1 MGMAVLLFASPD
13 DVALDGEAAA
23 RLVAIGVTHATVVRD
38 ESTVAVVLEGWR
50 FDAGRSGPQAA
61 EAVGGPIGA
70 YRVLRQLR
78 DTSVL
83 PEAWPS
89 LRAPQRGPRSGGGGK
104 EEA

>member
-13 DVALDGEAAA
+13 DVALNREAAA

-50 FDAGRSGPQAA
+50 FDAGRSGAEAA

-70 YRVLRQLR
+70 YRVLRQLH

-89 LRAPQRGPRSGGGGK
+89 LEVPQRGPRSGAGGK
-104 EEA
+104 EDA

>member
-1 MGMAVLLFASPD
+1 MGMAVLLFASSD
-13 DVALDGEAAA
+13 DVALDRESAA

-38 ESTVAVVLEGWR
+38 QSIVAVVLEGWR
-50 FDAGRSGPQAA
+50 FDAGRSGPEAA

-70 YRVLRQLR
+70 YRVLRQLHE
-78 DTSVL
+78 TSVL

-89 LRAPQRGPRSGGGGK
+89 LGAQRGSRSGAGGK